1 MKRGSPTEEEGER
14 SIQKKKEE
22 SMTISKCLIKPQR
35 IIFYIYL
42 KLCRMHII
50 KYIYI
55 YIT

>member
-42 KLCRMHII
+42 KLCRIHII